1 MPHEP
6 SRRAV
11 LGGVAAAALALPRGA
26 RALGAATRFDVA
38 ELVLGAGTLS
48 RPAAWERLLFETIQS
63 TSVECEP
70 RAVALSPEDPALF
83 AHPFCVLVGAG
94 ALPPLSDAA
103 VEQLRRYLTYGGFLL
118 LDDASGAPGGAFA
131 RSARALATRLFPT
144 RPLSPLPAD
153 HSVFRAFFLLGRAL
167 GRVDLDAPLEGVSYG
182 STTPLFYMPND
193 LSGALDRLPDGRDRQ
208 PCVPGGEHQRREALK
223 LGINLVLYSLT
234 SNYKHD
240 QAHVAALLRQGKLE

>member
-1 MPHEP
+1 MLRNP
-6 SRRAV
+6 SRRSFI
-11 LGGVAAAALALPRGA
+11 GGAASVALLSGRGA

-38 ELVLGAGTLS
+38 ELVLASGTAT

-83 AHPFCVLVGAG
+83 AHPFCVLIGTG
-94 ALPPLSDAA
+94 ALPPLSEAA

-131 RSARALATRLFPT
+131 RSARALAGRLFPT

-153 HSVFRAFFLLGRAL
+153 HSVYRAFFLLERAVGRADF
-167 GRVDLDAPLEGVSYG
+167 GAPLEGVAYR
-182 STTPLFYMPND
+182 STTPLMYLPND
-193 LSGALDRLPDGRDRQ
+193 LSGALDRFPDGRERHA
-208 PCVPGGEHQRREALK
+208 CVPGGEFQRREALK
-223 LGINLVLYSLT
+223 LGINLALYSLT